1 MNFAVSPKYLNYA
14 DYMLPCE
21 RWFRDIDLLDIL
33 RTDRDFIQGRLRGCA
48 LTSYRDA
55 GKNADKNLSKD
66 EHFALST
73 LIKNK
78 DLVIQKADQGNVILN
93 VILIKVVILY
103 KKDYSL
109 KMKKILSDIS
119 KFHKLSI
126 DQKQV
131 LNHIVNM
138 ENKLFLF

>member
-1 MNFAVSPKYLNYA
+1 MNFAVSPKYLNYV

-66 EHFALST
+66 EHFAVST

-78 DLVIQKADQGNVILN
+78 DLVIQKAEKGNVVLN

-103 KKDYSL
+103 KKDYRL
-109 KMKKILSDIS
+109 KMKKILSNNS